1 MLYNRPCIKSKKSFV
16 YKTMPVGR
24 NTPLIIFR
32 LWQLAAIKMTSTGG
46 ISNGGNTE
54 HQKTQ
59 NCSHCTVCSTCHQP
73 CGTCCCTIVQSFVQ
87 ADMESVVVENNR
99 IAAKEETVDSRDTT
113 VSSTL
118 SLRTTSAQRTTVSS
132 LGAVPAFDTVTQL
145 SSASSTSMPVES
157 TVSDTVKST
166 AKHR

>member
-73 CGTCCCTIVQSFVQ
+73 CGTCCCTIVQSFCTSGYGVCRSREQPHWLPKKRPWTAEIPQCLPRCLFVQ
-87 ADMESVVVENNR
+87 QAR
-99 IAAKEETVDSRDTT
+99 
-113 VSSTL
+113 
-118 SLRTTSAQRTTVSS
+118 SAPRFLLWAQG
-132 LGAVPAFDTVTQL
+132 LLLIP
-145 SSASSTSMPVES
+145 
-157 TVSDTVKST
+157 
-166 AKHR
+166 